1 MGKRVLF
8 GVLAGVFALGMK
20 FYNKSTDS
28 QELKSHL
35 VSLCA
40 GDSRCVRSVE
50 TNFEACFDQAYK
62 MGGRRTASHLE
73 SDEFVACMN
82 NRGATYFRVKK

>member
-8 GVLAGVFALGMK
+8 GVLAGVVALGTK
-20 FYNKSTDS
+20 FYGKSSDS
-28 QELKSHL
+28 EELKAHL

-40 GDSRCVRSVE
+40 GDRGCVQSVE
-50 TNFEACFDQAYK
+50 TSFEACFDQAYK
-62 MGGRRTASHLE
+62 MGGRRTAAHLE

-82 NRGATYFRVKK
+82 HRGANYFRVKK